1 MFTTNLSIIIITGT
15 GAGHEPQNKSL
26 RPEELSSTVLW
37 LGLNQHTDW
46 SAHRIGATRRVFL
59 QPTTGAIQPAQGRGL
74 SRLMEPM
81 TSRKARHHQLLSI
94 SIPGAGFFLH
104 RRTTEASSEKGM
116 DSARRHHLH
125 PSSRLLFGRSV
136 SSLSASQVA
145 SLPPAGQLTK
155 REVNRL
161 HRRSRD
167 EKTELNRRV
176 PQSRYFSGR
185 RKHCRVLG
193 LNREPLSTSVSIA
206 PYCQEG
212 NMSKVFNH

>member
-1 MFTTNLSIIIITGT
+1 
-15 GAGHEPQNKSL
+15 
-26 RPEELSSTVLW
+26 
-37 LGLNQHTDW
+37 
-46 SAHRIGATRRVFL
+46 
-59 QPTTGAIQPAQGRGL
+59 L
-74 SRLMEPM
+74 SRLMEPT
-81 TSRKARHHQLLSI
+81 TSRKLATISCCRYLSRGVDSS
-94 SIPGAGFFLH
+94 SIE
-104 RRTTEASSEKGM
+104 EASSEKGM

-193 LNREPLSTSVSIA
+193 LNREPLSTSVSIV
-206 PYCQEG
+206 PHCQEG

>member
-37 LGLNQHTDW
+37 LGLNLHTDW
-46 SAHRIGATRRVFL
+46 SAHRIGATRMVFL

-74 SRLMEPM
+74 SWLMEPM
-81 TSRKARHHQLLSI
+81 TSRRARHHQLLSR

-136 SSLSASQVA
+136 SSLSASQVTG
-145 SLPPAGQLTK
+145 LPQAGQLTK

-167 EKTELNRRV
+167 EKTELN
-176 PQSRYFSGR
+176 
-185 RKHCRVLG
+185 
-193 LNREPLSTSVSIA
+193 A
-206 PYCQEG
+206 
-212 NMSKVFNH
+212 

>member
-15 GAGHEPQNKSL
+15 GAGHEPQNKSPG
-26 RPEELSSTVLW
+26 PEELSSTVLW
-37 LGLNQHTDW
+37 LGLNPRTE
-46 SAHRIGATRRVFL
+46 AHRIEATRMVFL
-59 QPTTGAIQPAQGRGL
+59 QSTTRAYTARTSIRGL
-74 SRLMEPM
+74 ARSMEPM
-81 TSRKARHHQLLSI
+81 TSRKPITIRCCRVLS
-94 SIPGAGFFLH
+94 GGGFFLH
-104 RRTTEASSEKGM
+104 RRTTKASSEKGM

-193 LNREPLSTSVSIA
+193 LNREPLSTSVSIV
-206 PYCQEG
+206 PHCQEG

>member
-46 SAHRIGATRRVFL
+46 SAHRIGATRMVFL

-116 DSARRHHLH
+116 DIYYTSLLLLESK
-125 PSSRLLFGRSV
+125 SSGIRTTPWGGEWLIVRVSPAFLMPHWPMDMAPLLGRSCTSDQATKHMFFRSYTALV
-136 SSLSASQVA
+136 SFCNDAHHSLS
-145 SLPPAGQLTK
+145 
-155 REVNRL
+155 
-161 HRRSRD
+161 
-167 EKTELNRRV
+167 
-176 PQSRYFSGR
+176 
-185 RKHCRVLG
+185 
-193 LNREPLSTSVSIA
+193 
-206 PYCQEG
+206 
-212 NMSKVFNH
+212 

>member
-15 GAGHEPQNKSL
+15 GAGHEPQNKTL

-46 SAHRIGATRRVFL
+46 SAHRIGATRMVFL

-136 SSLSASQVA
+136 SSLSASRVT

-167 EKTELNRRV
+167 EKTELN
-176 PQSRYFSGR
+176 
-185 RKHCRVLG
+185 
-193 LNREPLSTSVSIA
+193 A
-206 PYCQEG
+206 
-212 NMSKVFNH
+212 

>member
-1 MFTTNLSIIIITGT
+1 MFTTNLNIIIITGT

-46 SAHRIGATRRVFL
+46 SAHRIGATSRVFL

-74 SRLMEPM
+74 SRLMEPT
-81 TSRKARHHQLLSI
+81 TSRKLATISCCRYLSRGVDSS
-94 SIPGAGFFLH
+94 SIE
-104 RRTTEASSEKGM
+104 TEASSEKGM

-167 EKTELNRRV
+167 EKTELN
-176 PQSRYFSGR
+176 
-185 RKHCRVLG
+185 
-193 LNREPLSTSVSIA
+193 A
-206 PYCQEG
+206 
-212 NMSKVFNH
+212 

>member
-1 MFTTNLSIIIITGT
+1 MLVT
-15 GAGHEPQNKSL
+15 SL
-26 RPEELSSTVLW
+26 RQKVQGLRKLSSTVLW
-37 LGLNQHTDW
+37 LGLNPRTEW
-46 SAHRIGATRRVFL
+46 SAHGIGTTRMVFL
-59 QPTTGAIQPAQGRGL
+59 QPTTRAYTARTSTGFVPVDGTHDQQESPSPSGAVRVL
-74 SRLMEPM
+74 SR
-81 TSRKARHHQLLSI
+81 
-94 SIPGAGFFLH
+94 GGFFIH
-104 RRTTEASSEKGM
+104 RRTTEASSEKGL

-193 LNREPLSTSVSIA
+193 LNREPLSTSVSIV
-206 PYCQEG
+206 PHCQEG

>member
-1 MFTTNLSIIIITGT
+1 M
-15 GAGHEPQNKSL
+15 
-26 RPEELSSTVLW
+26 
-37 LGLNQHTDW
+37 
-46 SAHRIGATRRVFL
+46 VFL

-74 SRLMEPM
+74 SRLMEPT

-94 SIPGAGFFLH
+94 SIPGGGFFLH
-104 RRTTEASSEKGM
+104 RRTTKASSEKGM

-193 LNREPLSTSVSIA
+193 LNREPLSTSVSIV
-206 PYCQEG
+206 PHCQEG

>member
-26 RPEELSSTVLW
+26 GPEELSSTVLW
-37 LGLNQHTDW
+37 SGLDPRTE
-46 SAHRIGATRRVFL
+46 AHRIGATRMVFL

-74 SRLMEPM
+74 SRLMEPT

-125 PSSRLLFGRSV
+125 PSSRLLFGRGV
-136 SSLSASQVA
+136 SSLSASQ
-145 SLPPAGQLTK
+145 
-155 REVNRL
+155 
-161 HRRSRD
+161 SR
-167 EKTELNRRV
+167 
-176 PQSRYFSGR
+176 QS
-185 RKHCRVLG
+185 
-193 LNREPLSTSVSIA
+193 STSMAAHENVKLIVCTDGA
-206 PYCQEG
+206 G
-212 NMSKVFNH
+212 TKNLKLDA